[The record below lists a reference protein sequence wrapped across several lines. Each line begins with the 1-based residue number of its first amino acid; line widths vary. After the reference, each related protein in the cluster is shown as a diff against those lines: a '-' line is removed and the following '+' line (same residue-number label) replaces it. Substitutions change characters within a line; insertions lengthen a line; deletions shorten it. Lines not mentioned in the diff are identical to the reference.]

1 MFGEQ
6 FKIGVNSLIKREYEN
21 NGDNFNQSQL
31 YQEILHHAKR
41 SQNLTSQIASECQEF
56 SIIENYILDDKNRS
70 PFVLT
75 GASGCGKSTLMAF
88 VAKKVILLKFIF
100 SFL

>member
-6 FKIGVNSLIKREYEN
+6 FKIGVNALIKREYEN
-21 NGDNFNQSQL
+21 NRNSFNHSQL
-31 YQEILHHAKR
+31 YQEILHHAKH
-41 SQNLTSQIASECQEF
+41 SQSLTSKIAHEYKEF
-56 SIIENYILDDKNRS
+56 SIIENYILDVSNRS

-88 VAKKVILLKFIF
+88 VAKKVIF
-100 SFL
+100 